1 MTISIVNGTKL
12 SQPFREPFMRISRSF
27 LSPLAHLAVLSVLA
41 VVPSASA
48 GRCPNVHI
56 LLDRSGSTSTSGP
69 MGTRA
74 QAADEVVKRIVDK
87 LGSQLPLGMSIFP
100 GGGCDLL
107 TTIPPSASSAMDIRR
122 ALTTSPP
129 AGGSAIGSAV
139 KATALLP
146 SLRDPTRVQYQIL
159 VTDGSPACSATL
171 DTQAGAE
178 AELMSALRASPSITT
193 YVIGL
198 DAAASTSDINSLNG
212 LAIAGGKPSAMTA
225 KYYPAN
231 STATA
236 QAAVDAIIADLLPI
250 GGCDDSCYATGCT
263 RLTDLC
269 ILGTCRPN
277 PCAGVTCPT
286 NQYCYTDGVSPGA
299 CVKACTA
306 RCSMGSRCRAGA
318 CIASPCGDYCPAG
331 TVCNSGSRMCQPD
344 PLCTGVMC
352 KGTSKCS
359 AGLCIEDPCTFIT
372 CPSSTRC
379 VPWEGSC
386 EFDAGTPADMGGG
399 MPADMGGGMPSD
411 MGGGMPADMGGGMP
425 ADMSGGMPADMSGGM
440 PADMSG
446 CTPSDLSGVSV
457 DLSTPLSP
465 PPDDQLSPSGC
476 STAPGSS
483 HATSLFVLATL
494 ASAFALLRRRPPA
507 S

>member
-1 MTISIVNGTKL
+1 
-12 SQPFREPFMRISRSF
+12 MRISRSF

-198 DAAASTSDINSLNG
+198 DAAASTSDIN
-212 LAIAGGKPSAMTA
+212 
-225 KYYPAN
+225 
-231 STATA
+231 
-236 QAAVDAIIADLLPI
+236 
-250 GGCDDSCYATGCT
+250 
-263 RLTDLC
+263 
-269 ILGTCRPN
+269 
-277 PCAGVTCPT
+277 
-286 NQYCYTDGVSPGA
+286 
-299 CVKACTA
+299 
-306 RCSMGSRCRAGA
+306 
-318 CIASPCGDYCPAG
+318 
-331 TVCNSGSRMCQPD
+331 
-344 PLCTGVMC
+344 
-352 KGTSKCS
+352 
-359 AGLCIEDPCTFIT
+359 
-372 CPSSTRC
+372 
-379 VPWEGSC
+379 
-386 EFDAGTPADMGGG
+386 
-399 MPADMGGGMPSD
+399 
-411 MGGGMPADMGGGMP
+411 
-425 ADMSGGMPADMSGGM
+425 
-440 PADMSG
+440 
-446 CTPSDLSGVSV
+446 
-457 DLSTPLSP
+457 
-465 PPDDQLSPSGC
+465 
-476 STAPGSS
+476 
-483 HATSLFVLATL
+483 
-494 ASAFALLRRRPPA
+494 
-507 S
+507 

>member
-1 MTISIVNGTKL
+1 
-12 SQPFREPFMRISRSF
+12 MRISRSF

-446 CTPSDLSGVSV
+446 GMPADMSGCTPSDLSGVSV